1 MIKKCQKKRT
11 CFGATKS
18 SFVSSIKLPDV
29 DLLTK
34 KETTN
39 SFLFMCDLIC
49 VVVIFHVHVALGG
62 SMEDEMIGHTKHCGV
77 LGFFRLFFI

>member
-18 SFVSSIKLPDV
+18 SFVSFIKLPYV
-29 DLLTK
+29 DLLIEK
-34 KETTN
+34 QTTN
-39 SFLFMCDLIC
+39 SFLLMCDLIC

-77 LGFFRLFFI
+77 SGSLQLFFV